1 MPNPNLNPNPPPH
14 PHPTQVTQAETLD
27 FGDLQPYLPH
37 ALVTSTYAHNLR
49 LQVRAALALGSH
61 LGLQARGCASVR
73 VKLRAAGE
81 GLCWR

>member
-14 PHPTQVTQAETLD
+14 PHPTQVTQAETLG

-49 LQVRAALALGSH
+49 LQ
-61 LGLQARGCASVR
+61 ARGCASVR
-73 VKLRAAGE
+73 VTLRAAGE